1 MSREIKFRVLIDYRI
16 YYQDEYDA
24 YSDNLTS
31 IDICKK
37 TITITSFY
45 NYENVYRFEDE
56 KVKLMQYTG
65 LKDKNGKEIYE
76 GDILLSSNENGTFL
90 QLIGFGDSDREYD
103 SILKGFKIIN
113 GYTLENDD
121 YEIIECKPLTQEL
134 VKKYDIPVIEKE
146 NIIMDGWWVIG
157 NKWENPELMK
167 LLEGKDDKK
176 R

>member
-1 MSREIKFRVLIDYRI
+1 MREIKFRVLMDYRI
-16 YYQDEYDA
+16 YYQDKYDA

-76 GDILLSSNENGTFL
+76 GDIV
-90 QLIGFGDSDREYD
+90 LIKLDETSTWY
-103 SILKGFKIIN
+103 KTVVGFKKGAFIANLIDKEDYVYIFHH
-113 GYTLENDD
+113 GFTDD
-121 YEIIECKPLTQEL
+121 DFEIIGN
-134 VKKYDIPVIEKE
+134 VYE
-146 NIIMDGWWVIG
+146 NK
-157 NKWENPELMK
+157 N
-167 LLEGKDDKK
+167 LLEENEWVNTKYIFL
-176 R
+176 